1 MDREEVLYIYVYM
14 CVCTHTHC
22 GILAIKK
29 NEMMPSP
36 ATWMDL
42 GITILSEARQKREIS
57 FDITYMWNL

>member
-1 MDREEVLYIYVYM
+1 MYI
-14 CVCTHTHC
+14 CVCVHTHC

-29 NEMMPSP
+29 DEMMPSP

>member
-1 MDREEVLYIYVYM
+1 MYI
-14 CVCTHTHC
+14 CVCVHTHG